1 MKDLKMSE
9 KMFQKKPQDNNY
21 LGRGTE
27 KYKRDMKL
35 VGLSYI
41 GLIITLFIIL
51 LLK

>member
-1 MKDLKMSE
+1 MKRSE

-27 KYKRDMKL
+27 KYKRDIKL

-41 GLIITLFIIL
+41 VLIITLFIIL

>member
-1 MKDLKMSE
+1 MKRSE
-9 KMFQKKPQDNNY
+9 KMFQKKLQDNNY

-27 KYKRDMKL
+27 KYKRDIKL